1 MKTWVI
7 GGLAGVLVLGGLA
20 AWMIGSAEDTDA
32 PQAGLG
38 ARSDG
43 SPEELP
49 SFAAPAGE
57 PRLAEPTPLAPLA
70 GTPGETARSAEAAAA
85 DEQAPEGEEVRFTGR
100 VVDASRRPIDGATVL
115 YVADPMRLQ
124 FQIRE
129 DKEALA
135 KLPSA
140 KTDRD
145 GRFELPAHVAFDD
158 DDGREGLRFDLE
170 SKHLVVRHES
180 FATMSQSLAN
190 VSGPTHD
197 VGELVLEPGAWLFG
211 RAVDSDGRPVSGAQ
225 ARAGN
230 SGERRDGPG
239 GFLPFFGRNLIETFE
254 SVTTGS
260 DGRFTVRGLHP
271 GTASLSVIKTGL
283 RAAVRDDLELPEL
296 SGLEVGDVTLEKGV
310 SIAGVVLDE
319 KGAPLVGAEISVS
332 SMSRLVLNRIED
344 LPRGQLGQE
353 LGQRAKTDE
362 SGRFELGGLAGGNY
376 TVHANAE
383 GYDPLSKEDVP
394 AGTHDLRLEPVPLG
408 GLLLHLTSADGGA
421 PVDGAEV
428 EATPKQTERFTFG
441 MRGRPSQQKVLAGA
455 EALAAAGK
463 TGDPKGAYFV
473 PHAGIEGTE
482 LVVGAKGFATTAL
495 EAPAAPSGGVVE
507 YDAQLPAES
516 VVAGTVVDTRG
527 QPVARARLSLRT
539 KDDDDGN
546 FDFSGGPGRREM
558 RRSIR
563 IGGEE
568 RTSATRR
575 TAVTGIDGRYEI
587 AGVAAGE
594 WELSARAKGFVRGE
608 LQPLTLE
615 AGKSQRDVQ
624 LTLEP
629 AGSVAGTVTEP
640 DGSPVPGASIS
651 IEPATAKAP
660 EDTAT
665 DEVGQQLARL
675 ESFASGGTG
684 ARHARTDIHG
694 EYRVADLAPGDY
706 TVRLE
711 DGPQG
716 GMLGGGGGAFMF
728 AFDGA
733 PDSSDPGSFAK
744 VTAGQETRVDFQRP
758 ERARVSGKVL
768 AGGVPASGIEV
779 HLRLADR
786 PAFMGGGR
794 TASTDTRG
802 NYNFEDVAAGEYEV
816 STIVPGAA
824 IEKKQSLAV
833 QAGEARS
840 ADLVFGGSTI
850 SGRVLEQG
858 TDKPAAGVNINVTPV
873 VESSGAETHVAFEMV
888 MIDSSGGS
896 SGSSVT
902 IGGGPAKLVRTDG
915 EGRFEVRYLEAG
927 QYQVEASGEGYVR
940 VAPEQVEVKD
950 GENRDD
956 LVLHVQRGAVL
967 SGVVLDSATGQR
979 LDKVPV
985 RIESANNT
993 NMTVTADG
1001 VYRFEGL
1008 EPGDYTVSVMGS
1020 GFMSEPLASEQIS
1033 LETGEQATLDLKTKS
1048 SS

>member
-7 GGLAGVLVLGGLA
+7 GGMAGVLVLGGLA
-20 AWMIGSAEDTDA
+20 AWMIGSGQDTDA
-32 PQAGLG
+32 PQAAPG
-38 ARSDG
+38 ARAGDSTA
-43 SPEELP
+43 ELP
-49 SFAAPAGE
+49 SFAAPVVDT
-57 PRLAEPTPLAPLA
+57 RLAEPTPLAPAA
-70 GTPGETARSAEAAAA
+70 GSPGETARSAEAAA
-85 DEQAPEGEEVRFTGR
+85 DEQVPEGEDVRLTGR
-100 VVDASRRPIDGATVL
+100 VVDSARRPVDGALVL

-124 FQIRE
+124 FQIRD
-129 DKEALA
+129 DKDALA
-135 KLPSA
+135 KLPST
-140 KTDRD
+140 KTDRN
-145 GRFELPAHVAFDD
+145 GRFELPAHVAFND
-158 DDGREGLRFDLE
+158 DDGREGMRFDLE
-170 SKHLVVRHES
+170 SQHLVVRHES
-180 FATMSQSLAN
+180 FATFTQPLAN
-190 VSGPTHD
+190 VTGPTHD
-197 VGELVLEPGAWLFG
+197 VGELVLEPGAWLSG

-225 ARAGN
+225 ARASN
-230 SGERRDGPG
+230 QGERRDGPG
-239 GFLPFFGRNLIETFE
+239 SFLPFFGRNLVETFE
-254 SVTTGS
+254 AVTTGS

-271 GTASLSVIKTGL
+271 GSASLSVLKTGL
-283 RAAVRDDLELPEL
+283 RAGSRDDLELPERT
-296 SGLEVGDVTLEKGV
+296 GLDVGDVTLEKGV

-319 KGAPLVGAEISVS
+319 KGAPLVGAEVTVS
-332 SMSRLVLNRIED
+332 SMSRLVLNRLED
-344 LPRGQLGQE
+344 LPRNQLRQE

-421 PVDGAEV
+421 PIEQAEV
-428 EATPKQTERFTFG
+428 DATPKQTERFSFA
-441 MRGRPSQQKVLAGA
+441 MRARPTEQKVLAGA

-463 TGDPKGAYFV
+463 TGDPQGAYFV
-473 PHAGIEGTE
+473 PHAGLEGTD

-516 VVAGTVVDTRG
+516 VVAGVVSDTQGR
-527 QPVARARLSLRT
+527 PVAHARLSLRT
-539 KDDDDGN
+539 TEDDDGG
-546 FDFSGGPGRREM
+546 FDVRGGPDRREV

-563 IGGEE
+563 IGDER
-568 RTSATRR
+568 RTSATRHS
-575 TAVTGIDGRYEI
+575 AVTGIDGRFEI

-608 LQPLTLE
+608 PQPLTLE
-615 AGKSQRDVQ
+615 TGKSQRDVQ

-629 AGSVAGTVTEP
+629 AGSVAGAVTEP

-651 IEPATAKAP
+651 VEPATAAAP
-660 EDTAT
+660 EDTGT
-665 DEVGQQLARL
+665 DEVGRQLARL

-684 ARHARTDIHG
+684 QRHARTDIHG

-711 DGPQG
+711 EGPQG
-716 GMLGGGGGAFMF
+716 GMFGGGGAVMF
-728 AFDGA
+728 AFGGERE
-733 PDSSDPGSFAK
+733 SSAPGSFAK

-768 AGGVPASGIEV
+768 AGAVPASGIEV
-779 HLRLADR
+779 HLRPAGR
-786 PAFMGGGR
+786 PSFMGGGR
-794 TASTDTRG
+794 TASTDSHG
-802 NYNFEDVAAGEYEV
+802 NYNFEDVTAGSYEI
-816 STIVPGAA
+816 SAIVPGAA
-824 IEKKQSLAV
+824 LEKKEPVELE
-833 QAGEARS
+833 AGQARS

-850 SGRVLEQG
+850 SGRVVEQG

-873 VESSGAETHVAFEMV
+873 VESEGSHQQFAFEMV
-888 MIDSSGGS
+888 MVDNTGS

-902 IGGGPAKLVRTDG
+902 IGGGPEKLVRTDG
-915 EGRFEVRYLEAG
+915 DGRFEVRYLEPG
-927 QYQVEASGEGYVR
+927 QYQIEASGEGFVR

-956 LVLHVQRGAVL
+956 VVLHVQRGAVL
-967 SGVVLDSATGQR
+967 TGVVRDSATGQK

-985 RIESANNT
+985 RLESAGNT
-993 NMTVTADG
+993 NMTVTTDG

-1020 GFMSEPLASEQIS
+1020 GFMAEPLASEAIK
-1033 LETGEQATLDLKTKS
+1033 LEGGEQATLDLKTKS
-1048 SS
+1048 S

>member
-20 AWMIGSAEDTDA
+20 AWMIGSGQDTDA
-32 PQAGLG
+32 PQAGPS
-38 ARSDG
+38 ARTGESTA
-43 SPEELP
+43 ELP
-49 SFAAPAGE
+49 SFEAPVSE
-57 PRLAEPTPLAPLA
+57 TRLAEPTPLMPAG
-70 GTPGETARSAEAAAA
+70 GTPGETGRSGEAAA
-85 DEQAPEGEEVRFTGR
+85 DDQAPEGEDVKFTGR
-100 VVDASRRPIDGATVL
+100 VVDASRRPVDGATVL
-115 YVADPMRLQ
+115 FVADPMRLQ
-124 FQIRE
+124 FQLRE
-129 DKEALA
+129 DTDALA

-140 KTDRD
+140 KTDRN
-145 GRFELPAHVAFDD
+145 GRFELPARVAFDD
-158 DDGREGLRFDLE
+158 DAREGMRFDLE
-170 SKHLVVRHES
+170 SQHLVVRHES
-180 FATMSQSLAN
+180 FATLTQPLAN
-190 VSGPTHD
+190 VSGPAHD
-197 VGELVLEPGAWLFG
+197 VGELVLEPGAWLSG

-225 ARAGN
+225 ARASN

-239 GFLPFFGRNLIETFE
+239 SFLPFFGRNLVETFE
-254 SVTTGS
+254 AVTTGS

-271 GTASLSVIKTGL
+271 GLASLSVLKIGL
-283 RAAVRDDLELPEL
+283 RAGARDDLELPERT
-296 SGLEVGDVTLEKGV
+296 GLDVGDVTLEKGV
-310 SIAGVVLDE
+310 SIAGVVLNE
-319 KGAPLVGAEISVS
+319 KGAPLVGAEVSVS
-332 SMSRLVLNRIED
+332 SMSRLVLNRLED
-344 LPRGQLGQE
+344 LPRNQLRQE

-408 GLLLHLTSADGGA
+408 GLLLHLTSADGGT
-421 PVDGAEV
+421 PIERAEV
-428 EATPKQTERFTFG
+428 DATPTQTERFTFV
-441 MRGRPSQQKVLAGA
+441 MRARRSEPKVLTGA

-473 PHAGIEGTE
+473 PHAGLEGTD
-482 LVVGAKGFATTAL
+482 LVVAAKGFATTAL
-495 EAPAAPSGGVVE
+495 EAPGAPSGGVVE

-516 VVAGTVVDTRG
+516 VVAGQVIDTQGR
-527 QPVARARLSLRT
+527 PVARARLSLRT
-539 KDDDDGN
+539 KDDDDGG
-546 FDFSGGPGRREM
+546 FDFRGGPDRHEV

-563 IGGEE
+563 IGDEQ
-568 RTSATRR
+568 RTSATRHS
-575 TAVTGIDGRYEI
+575 AVTGIDGRFEI

-608 LQPLTLE
+608 PQPLTLE
-615 AGKSQRDVQ
+615 TGKSQRDVQ

-651 IEPATAKAP
+651 IEPATAKAAP
-660 EDTAT
+660 EDSAT
-665 DEVGQQLARL
+665 DEVGRQLARL
-675 ESFASGGTG
+675 ESMASGGSG
-684 ARHARTDIHG
+684 LRHARTDVHG
-694 EYRVADLAPGDY
+694 EYRVGDLAPGDY
-706 TVRLE
+706 TARLE
-711 DGPQG
+711 EGPQG
-716 GMLGGGGGAFMF
+716 GMFGGGAAVMF

-733 PDSSDPGSFAK
+733 PEPSAPGSFAK
-744 VTAGQETRVDFQRP
+744 VTAGEETRVDFQRP

-779 HLRLADR
+779 HLRPAGR
-786 PAFMGGGR
+786 PSFMGGGR
-794 TASTDTRG
+794 TASTDSRG
-802 NYNFEDVAAGEYEV
+802 NYSFEDVTAGEYEV
-816 STIVPGAA
+816 SAFVPGAA
-824 IEKKQSLAV
+824 IEKKQPVKLE
-833 QAGEARS
+833 AGQARS

-850 SGRVLEQG
+850 AGRVVEQG

-873 VESSGAETHVAFEMV
+873 VETPGTDLHFAMEMV
-888 MIDSSGGS
+888 MVDASGGS

-902 IGGGPAKLVRTDG
+902 IGGGPEKLVRTDD
-915 EGRFEVRYLEAG
+915 EGRFEVRYLEPG
-927 QYQVEASGEGYVR
+927 QYSIEASGEGFVR

-956 LVLHVQRGAVL
+956 VVLRVQRGAVL
-967 SGVVLDSATGQR
+967 TGVVRDSATGQK

-985 RIESANNT
+985 RLESAGNT

-1020 GFMSEPLASEQIS
+1020 GFMSEPLASEAIK
-1033 LETGEQATLDLKTKS
+1033 LESGQQATLDLKTKS